1 MKFFG
6 CQDKSITLYKPTK
19 ICYNPYNPQTDFT
32 KIRRTDGSGI
42 METEKLFALE
52 NRRKKEGKRMFIFG
66 KNFREVHPE
75 GEAAQGRQKKNLK
88 KIKHISTIVVL
99 AALALMIAN
108 SCWFTIQEEQQAV
121 VCTFGQ
127 PKAVTEPGLHFKIPF
142 IQTVTKVN
150 TTIQGLS
157 VGYDDEENYTD
168 DAMMITSDYNF
179 IRVDFYAEY
188 RISDPVKALYA
199 SEDPVTILDNIAQ
212 NCIRTTIGSYGVD
225 SVLTT
230 GKNEIQANIKQMIMD
245 KLEVY
250 DIGIQL
256 VNISIQDAQPPTTE
270 VITAFKEVETA
281 KQGKETALNNAN
293 KYRNEQIPEARAEA
307 DKILQDAQAQKESRI
322 NEAEGQVARFNS
334 MYEEYIKYPTITK
347 QRMFY
352 ETMEDVMPDM
362 KIIIQGGESGQ
373 IQQLLPL
380 EPFNTGM
387 STDIAAKEDETD
399 E

>member
-1 MKFFG
+1 
-6 CQDKSITLYKPTK
+6 
-19 ICYNPYNPQTDFT
+19 
-32 KIRRTDGSGI
+32 
-42 METEKLFALE
+42 
-52 NRRKKEGKRMFIFG
+52 MFIFG
-66 KNFREVHPE
+66 KNFREINPE
-75 GEAAQGRQKKNLK
+75 SGAAQGKQKKNLK
-88 KIKHISTIVVL
+88 KIRHISTIVVL
-99 AALALMIAN
+99 AVLALVIAN

-150 TTIQGLS
+150 TTIQGLA
-157 VGYDDEENYTD
+157 VGYDEEENYTD

-199 SEDPVTILDNIAQ
+199 SENPVMILDNIAQ

-245 KLEVY
+245 KLEIY

-293 KYRNEQIPEARAEA
+293 KYRNEQIPGAKAEA

-362 KIIIQGGESGQ
+362 KIIIQGGEGSQ

-380 EPFNTGM
+380 EPFNTAGTAGGEGE
-387 STDIAAKEDETD
+387 SNE
-399 E
+399 